1 MASTYG
7 NDLRIEEIGNG
18 EQSGSWGTTTNT
30 NLELI
35 AEALSFGTEGIT
47 TNADT
52 HTTTIADGATDPGRS
67 LYLKYTGTLDS
78 TCTITIAPNSIS
90 KTWYI
95 ENGTSGSQS
104 IIISQGS
111 GANVTIPTGQTKIVY
126 SDGAGSGAAMAEIGT
141 LGVTNLA
148 VTTNAT
154 VGGTLGVTGVL
165 TGTSLDISGNVDIDG
180 TLETDALSI
189 NSTAVTSTAAELN
202 ILDGVTATTAELNI
216 MDGVTATTAE
226 LNIMDGVT
234 STTAELN
241 ILDGVTSTAAEL
253 NQLDAITRGSI
264 LYGNASGATAR
275 LAKGSANQLLQSD
288 GTDISWATVSGSD
301 SRQSYVTNAT
311 VAARAAV
318 FLNNDGTVDQTAS
331 FPLADNDVVV
341 STFSA
346 ELGGTYGIQY
356 EGHVG
361 SSAYKDSGTVAD
373 RRHVTIYKYRVG
385 TSAANARYVVSAVAA
400 DGTMTHG
407 TPAAF
412 NSSGPMNNCN
422 VKYNANI
429 DRFIAVY
436 DYGGYESSGN
446 YGGIAVAVGTLNAS
460 NNTVAWTHT
469 TNLGNAGS
477 GVTRGFTYY
486 DAMNSIESPTFDIA
500 QDGSHLMMA
509 HMGTYNNE
517 ANESNSY
524 RLSVKVATI
533 NAGNNTASGGSWKDV
548 LSSSG
553 TKYQRQGTYPSSVHW
568 HQNSSQYIVNAG
580 SDATGTRYAYGDQQV
595 FLFTVSGNTPTQ
607 VNYALGPLTMSG
619 LQVGVNSVPQISWY
633 DVTSTKCWGIGINSS
648 ATTNSINSG
657 GVAVGLYEM
666 TVGSGSISNI
676 KGKPIALKDTSN
688 FSSLAASKSGGSNAM
703 VTASVVYNSSGT
715 AYMLYK
721 PGDTSTSGGI
731 VAVIEL
737 AHDETDVGVL
747 VSLKTNGVS
756 SDYTIPYPQGG
767 DFVTYDTGRDFLFTL
782 GTDLFVAQQSS
793 ASDYRIVAQTIN
805 VSNNGSGLNPIGI
818 HDSSSSASSG
828 DTITVAQAGSVVS
841 GFSGLKIGSPYVA
854 GGKRM
859 GYSISATE
867 VFVTADGNG
876 G

>member
-7 NDLRIEEIGNG
+7 NDLRLEEIGDG
-18 EQSGSWGTTTNT
+18 EQSGTWGATTNT

-35 AEALSFGTEGIT
+35 AEALSFGTEAIT

-52 HTTTIADGATDPGRS
+52 HTTTIADGASDPGRS

-111 GANVTIPTGQTKIVY
+111 GANVTIPTGQTKVVY

-241 ILDGVTSTAAEL
+241 ILDGVTSTATEI

-264 LYGNASGATAR
+264 LYGNSSGATAR

-311 VAARAAV
+311 VDARAAV
-318 FLNNDGTVDQTAS
+318 FLNSDGTVDQTGS
-331 FPLADNDVVV
+331 YSLADNDVVV

-346 ELGGTYGIQY
+346 KLSGNYGAQY
-356 EGHVG
+356 DGHAG

-373 RRHVTIYKYRVG
+373 RRHVTIYKYRIG
-385 TSAANARYVVSAVAA
+385 TNAANARYVVSAVAA

-436 DYGGYESSGN
+436 DYGGWQSSGN
-446 YGGIAVAVGTLNAS
+446 YGGIAVAIGTLDAS

-469 TNLGNAGS
+469 TNLGNAG
-477 GVTRGFTYY
+477 TDLQRGFTYE
-486 DAMNSIESPTFDIA
+486 DGNNSIETPAFSVAD
-500 QDGSHLMMA
+500 DGSHLMIL
-509 HMGTYNNE
+509 HGGYYNNQ
-517 ANESNSY
+517 SNNSTGE
-524 RLSVKVATI
+524 LSVKAVTL
-533 NAGNNTASGGSWKDV
+533 NAGNNTASGGSWLDIQV
-548 LSSSG
+548 SSG
-553 TKYQRQGTYPSSVHW
+553 TKYDWGSTYPKSIFW
-568 HQNSSQYIVNAG
+568 HQNSSQHIVNTRKADG
-580 SDATGTRYAYGDQQV
+580 SDGEQDIY
-595 FLFTVSGNTPTQ
+595 LFTVSGTTPTQ
-607 VNYALGPLTMSG
+607 VGYALGPIGTGGHPYGGIQSF
-619 LQVGVNSVPQISWY
+619 PQIAWY
-633 DVTSTKCWGIGINSS
+633 NVTSTKLWGVGIQ
-648 ATTNSINSG
+648 TGG
-657 GVAVGLYEM
+657 GVYVGFYEM
-666 TVGSGSISNI
+666 TVGSGSISN
-676 KGKPIALKDTSN
+676 LKVNHVKLVETKQNGADIGN
-688 FSSLAASKSGGSNAM
+688 SLISTYNAM
-703 VTASVVYNSSGT
+703 TTAAVNFDSNGT
-715 AYMLYK
+715 AYILYK
-721 PGDTSTSGGI
+721 PGNTMNSDSARSD
-731 VAVIEL
+731 VAVIKMIY
-737 AHDETDVGVL
+737 DETNVGAL
-747 VSLKTNGVS
+747 VSCTQNEVA
-756 SDYTIPYPQGG
+756 SDTSIIYPQGG
-767 DFVTYDTGRDFLFTL
+767 DFVTYDTGRNFLFTL
-782 GTDLFVAQQSS
+782 GTNRFTNSADAQ
-793 ASDYRIVAQTIN
+793 DYQIVAQTIN
-805 VSNNGSGLNPIGI
+805 VANNGSGLNPIGI
-818 HDSSSSASSG
+818 HDSSSSVSSG
-828 DTITVAQAGSVVS
+828 ATITVAQAGSVVS
-841 GFSGLKIGSPYVA
+841 GFSSLNLGESQFG
-854 GGKRM
+854 GGKRI
-859 GYSISATE
+859 GYAIAATK

>member
-7 NDLRIEEIGNG
+7 NDLRLEEIGDG
-18 EQSGSWGTTTNT
+18 EQSGTWGATTNT

-35 AEALSFGTEGIT
+35 AEALSFGTEAIT

-126 SDGAGSGAAMAEIGT
+126 SDGAGSGAAMGEIGT

-234 STTAELN
+234 STATE
-241 ILDGVTSTAAEL
+241 I

-318 FLNNDGTVDQTAS
+318 FLNSDGTVDQTAS

-346 ELGGTYGIQY
+346 QIGGPYGVQY
-356 EGHVG
+356 NGHAG

-373 RRHVTIYKYRVG
+373 RRHVTIYKYRAG
-385 TSAANARYVVSAVAA
+385 TNAANARYVVSAVAA

-436 DYGGYESSGN
+436 DYGGYASSGN

-477 GVTRGFTYY
+477 GVLRGFCYY
-486 DAMNSIESPTFDIA
+486 DTSNSIESPSFDIA
-500 QDGSHLMMA
+500 QDGSHLMMS
-509 HMGTYNNE
+509 HMGEYNNE
-517 ANESNSY
+517 ANDSNSF

-533 NAGNNTASGGSWKDV
+533 NAGNNTVSGGGWKDV

-553 TKYQRQGTYPSSVHW
+553 TKYTRTGTFPSSVHW

-580 SDATGTRYAYGDQQV
+580 SDAATTRSSYGDQQV

-619 LQVGVNSVPQISWY
+619 LQTGYNSVPQISWY
-633 DVTSTKCWGIGINSS
+633 DVTSTKCWGIGINTASTS
-648 ATTNSINSG
+648 GSINSG
-657 GVAVGLYEM
+657 GTAIALYEM

-676 KGKPIALKDTSN
+676 KGRPVALKDTSN
-688 FSSLAASKSGGSNAM
+688 FASLGSSLNGGSFPT
-703 VTASVVYNSSGT
+703 VTASVVYDSSGT
-715 AYMLYK
+715 AYILYK
-721 PGDTSTSGGI
+721 AGDTSVSGGI
-731 VAVIEL
+731 IAVIKL
-737 AHDETDVGVL
+737 AYDETNIGAL
-747 VSLKTNGVS
+747 VSLKINEVS
-756 SDYTIPYPQGG
+756 SDLTIPYPKGG
-767 DFVTYDTGRDFLFTL
+767 GFVTYDTGRDFLFTL
-782 GTDLFVAQQSS
+782 GTDVFVSAQTS
-793 ASDYRIVAQTIN
+793 ASNYQIVAQTIN
-805 VSNNGSGLNPIGI
+805 VANNGSGLNPIGI

-828 DTITVAQAGSVVS
+828 DTITVAQAGSLVS
-841 GFSGLKIGSPYVA
+841 GFSGLKVGTSYVGA
-854 GGKRM
+854 GKRL
-859 GYSISATE
+859 GYAISATE
-867 VFVTADGNG
+867 VFVTTDGRG

>member
-7 NDLRIEEIGNG
+7 NDLRLEEIGDG
-18 EQSGSWGTTTNT
+18 EQSGTWGATTNT

-35 AEALSFGTEGIT
+35 AEALSFGTEAIT

-104 IIISQGS
+104 IIVSQGS

-264 LYGNASGATAR
+264 LYGNSSGATAR

-318 FLNNDGTVDQTAS
+318 FLNNDGTVDQTGS
-331 FPLADNDVVV
+331 YSLADNDVVV
-341 STFSA
+341 STFNDKLCGA
-346 ELGGTYGIQY
+346 YGAQY
-356 EGHVG
+356 DGHAG

-373 RRHVTIYKYRVG
+373 RRHVTIYKYRIG
-385 TSAANARYVVSAVAA
+385 TNAANARYVVSAVAA

-436 DYGGYESSGN
+436 DYGGWESGGS
-446 YGGIAVAVGTLNAS
+446 YGGIAVAIGTLNAS

-477 GVTRGFTYY
+477 EVQRGFCYE
-486 DAMNSIESPTFDIA
+486 DGNSSIETPSFSVAD
-500 QDGSHLMMA
+500 DGSHLMIL
-509 HMGTYNNE
+509 HGGSYNNQ
-517 ANESNSY
+517 SNNSTGE
-524 RLSVKVATI
+524 LSVKAVTL
-533 NAGNNTASGGSWKDV
+533 NAGNNTASGGSWLDIQV
-548 LSSSG
+548 SSG
-553 TKYQRQGTYPSSVHW
+553 TKYDWASLYPKSIFW
-568 HQNSSQYIVNAG
+568 HQNSSQHIVNARKAG
-580 SDATGTRYAYGDQQV
+580 GVDGEQDIY
-595 FLFTVSGNTPTQ
+595 LFTVSGTTPTQ
-607 VNYALGPLTMSG
+607 VGYALGPIGSGGHPYGG
-619 LQVGVNSVPQISWY
+619 LQSFPQIQWY
-633 DVTSTKCWGIGINSS
+633 NVTSTKLWGIGVNTS
-648 ATTNSINSG
+648 A
-657 GVAVGLYEM
+657 GVYVSFYEM
-666 TVGSGSISNI
+666 TVGSGSISNL
-676 KGKPIALKDTSN
+676 KTKVVRLVETKQNGANLSTSLIATY
-688 FSSLAASKSGGSNAM
+688 NAM
-703 VTASVVYNSSGT
+703 TTAAVNFDSNGI
-715 AYMLYK
+715 AYILYK
-721 PGDTSTSGGI
+721 AGNTMSGDSVRSN
-731 VAVIEL
+731 VAVIKMIY
-737 AHDETDVGVL
+737 DETNVGAL
-747 VSLKTNGVS
+747 VSCIQNEVA
-756 SDYTIPYPQGG
+756 SDTTIIYPQGG
-767 DFVTYDTGRDFLFTL
+767 DFVTYDTGRNFLFTL
-782 GTDLFVAQQSS
+782 GTNRYNSS
-793 ASDYRIVAQTIN
+793 AADYQIVAQTIN
-805 VSNNGSGLNPIGI
+805 AANNGSGLNPIGI

-828 DTITVAQAGSVVS
+828 ATITVAQADSVVS
-841 GFSGLKIGSPYVA
+841 GFSSLNLGQSQFG
-854 GGKRM
+854 GGKRI
-859 GYSISATE
+859 GYAIAATK